1 MAAPFDRWPSTL
13 DSAPLS
19 VYGVCACVVMQL
31 ANTNEITSSRGAVGL
46 TSGLESDTQVRVVPN
61 PFVGVRGDTKVGG
74 EVNTGVEVSKKV
86 GDVAVLDFKTALPT
100 VSAGGVYGSVLP
112 GTVVKERE
120 GEPSDDNVAIRTN
133 APALF
138 GYFGKKH

>member
-1 MAAPFDRWPSTL
+1 MCGVYPRVVVQ
-13 DSAPLS
+13 LS
-19 VYGVCACVVMQL
+19 
-31 ANTNEITSSRGAVGL
+31 NTNEITSSRGAAEL
-46 TSGLESDTQVRVVPN
+46 KSNLESDTQVRVVPN
-61 PFVGVRGDTKVGG
+61 PFVGIRGDTKVGG
-74 EVNTGVEVSKKV
+74 EVSTGVEVSKKV
-86 GDVAVLDFKTALPT
+86 GDVAVLDFKTALPVIT
-100 VSAGGVYGSVLP
+100 AGGVYGSVLP